1 MTISGIGLQDV
12 NGLQSIGSLLQI
24 QQNTTNSTDPISTT
38 SSSSVPA
45 SDVRISGPGQ
55 FMSNLQSLLSQN
67 PSQFQQVVSQM
78 ATQVQQTAQQVGG
91 AQGQQLDS
99 FAAKLQQAAQT
110 DSLAPLQPSQSA
122 NGGVQGA
129 YGQNNSV
136 SQLMGAMHGGRHG
149 HHHSGSVSA
158 SDGSQSSGN
167 SQNSSS
173 SQSPIASLFQTL
185 NTELTQALTGS
196 GSPSS

>member
-24 QQNTTNSTDPISTT
+24 QQNTTSSTNPTLTT
-38 SSSSVPA
+38 SSSSAPA
-45 SDVRISGPGQ
+45 SDVQISGPGQ
-55 FMSNLQSLLSQN
+55 FMSNLQSLLSQD

-91 AQGQQLDS
+91 AQGQQLDE
-99 FAAKLQQAAQT
+99 FASKLQQAAQS

-122 NGGVQGA
+122 NSGVQGA

-136 SQLMGAMHGGRHG
+136 SQLMGAMHGAHHG
-149 HHHSGSVSA
+149 HHHGGSVSA

-167 SQNSSS
+167 TQNSSG
-173 SQSPIASLFQTL
+173 SQSPIDSLFQSL
-185 NTELTQALTGS
+185 NTELTQALS
-196 GSPSS
+196 GSSS